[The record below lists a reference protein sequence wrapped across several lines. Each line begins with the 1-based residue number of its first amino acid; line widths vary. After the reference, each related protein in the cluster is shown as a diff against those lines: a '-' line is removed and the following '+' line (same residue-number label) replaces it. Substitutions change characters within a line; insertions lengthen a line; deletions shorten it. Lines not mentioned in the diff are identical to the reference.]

1 MGKSKQVL
9 CILILFLCSSAT
21 TAIAGGRYYSSGYRS
36 SYHSGSHVQYRHN
49 YNNYGGN
56 RGHYYRSNEFWAPLG
71 VGFLAGAVVGAIA
84 QQPERQRT
92 IVYNNA
98 PPVIMQTDPIIVRQ
112 QYIQPSPP
120 PQLILKRV
128 RTMAKL
134 LNVRVGPGM
143 HSNVTGQ
150 VQKGEILDVLG
161 AAADWLYIKTK
172 AGQYGWVMS
181 QYTLEAEGPV
191 G

>member
-9 CILILFLCSSAT
+9 FILILFLCSSAAT
-21 TAIAGGRYYSSGYRS
+21 SIAGGRYYSSGYRN
-36 SYHSGSHVQYRHN
+36 SYNSGSHVQYRHH
-49 YNNYGGN
+49 YKNYGGHGGN
-56 RGHYYRSNEFWAPLG
+56 YYRSGEFWPPLG
-71 VGFLAGAVVGAIA
+71 VGFLAGAVVGVIA
-84 QQPERQRT
+84 HQPERQRT

-98 PPVIMQTDPIIVRQ
+98 PPVIMQTEPIIIGR

-134 LNVRVGPGM
+134 LNVRLSPGM

-161 AAADWLYIKTK
+161 ATADWLYIKTK

-181 QYTLEAEGPV
+181 QYTLEDEGPV